1 MTDFDYS
8 TAFSRNIG
16 WVTREEQQ
24 LLRSKRIAV
33 GGMGGV
39 GGSHL
44 VTLARMGIGGFNIS
58 DLDEFELANF
68 NRQHGASMSTIGQA
82 KVTTMGDVVRDI
94 NPDADI
100 RIFEQGVSTEN
111 LDAFLDG
118 CSLYMD
124 SLDIFALEI
133 RRKVF
138 QACYDKG
145 IPTIT
150 AAPMGMGTAF
160 LIFLPGKMSFE
171 DYFCLDGYS
180 FEDQIIKFVIGV
192 SPTVQQRHYL
202 VDRSS
207 VNFLKKK
214 VPSTAMGIEIAA
226 GVACSNAIKLLLGR
240 GRSFTHPGAA
250 FRCLPQ
256 QDDQDV
262 AAVRQQ
268 WTASTVHVLVCQT
281 IAWQRLTFVHDTRSQ
296 ISINRMSD

>member
-1 MTDFDYS
+1 MPDFDYDV
-8 TAFSRNIG
+8 AFSRNIG
-16 WVTREEQQ
+16 WVTRAEQAR
-24 LLRSKRIAV
+24 LKTMRVAI
-33 GGMGGV
+33 GGLGGV

-44 VTLARMGIGGFNIS
+44 VTLARMGIGNFNIS

-68 NRQHGASMSTIGQA
+68 NRQHGASMSTLGQP
-82 KVTTMGDVVRDI
+82 KVTTMADVIRDI
-94 NPDADI
+94 NPDGDN
-100 RIFEQGVSTEN
+100 RIFDQGVSNEN
-111 LDAFLDG
+111 LDDFLAD
-118 CSLYMD
+118 CDLYMD
-124 SLDIFALEI
+124 SLDIFALDI

-171 DYFCLDGYS
+171 QYFRLDGYE

-192 SPTVQQRHYL
+192 SPSVQQRHYL

-226 GVACSNAIKLLLGR
+226 GVACSNAIKLLLNR
-240 GRSFTHPGAA
+240 GPIIHAPWGLHFDAYRNCMIKTWRPFGNDGPM
-250 FRCLPQ
+250 
-256 QDDQDV
+256 
-262 AAVRQQ
+262 
-268 WTASTVHVLVCQT
+268 
-281 IAWQRLTFVHDTRSQ
+281 QRFMFWYVKRLLK
-296 ISINRMSD
+296 NN

>member
-240 GRSFTHPGAA
+240 GRSFTHPGG
-250 FRCLPQ
+250 CISMP
-256 QDDQDV
+256 
-262 AAVRQQ
+262 
-268 WTASTVHVLVCQT
+268 TA
-281 IAWQRLTFVHDTRSQ
+281 TR
-296 ISINRMSD
+296 